1 MEDFSGQQSPS
12 SSLAVSSPQSAAPR
26 PAGPTTIKVSL
37 DEVVIADRRANVELM
52 TDGLSGCVAVALK
65 SGDRI
70 GLTHVYSDALG
81 RFDDY
86 KEPLKDFARNV
97 ANGGTIT
104 EAYLVHNGNVLE
116 KGRDQTLPDMIRG
129 SLAEQGLVRRGG
141 FVELVDNGCT
151 LSEQGLFGKHRDN
164 ADIFSRGG
172 HTNSNLQHLDG
183 DAAASLRGQISS
195 GPLFV
200 PSEHVRASGYL
211 GPCELADAAI
221 VSHPHARAALTDP
234 PAPPKPAVDYSKL
247 ELGES
252 VRRQLAD
259 LGVLKITEVRPAA
272 RAITET
278 IKEQGFTEASLD
290 ASVNKQHLRVA
301 GNGKVLEFDI
311 EAGKVK
317 LAASSS
323 MPQVA
328 SSSSEIEPAKKPLTL
343 FEQAVAALEPHREQL
358 KLQNPDHAR
367 DAARDIASQA
377 NRDGLTGISRL
388 DVATP
393 EHGKPALVA
402 HQDGVA
408 AKQSQPIAIDSLQQS
423 VGAVPRAPSQDGP
436 DKNHGPIM

>member
-1 MEDFSGQQSPS
+1 
-12 SSLAVSSPQSAAPR
+12 
-26 PAGPTTIKVSL
+26 
-37 DEVVIADRRANVELM
+37 
-52 TDGLSGCVAVALK
+52 
-65 SGDRI
+65 
-70 GLTHVYSDALG
+70 
-81 RFDDY
+81 
-86 KEPLKDFARNV
+86 
-97 ANGGTIT
+97 
-104 EAYLVHNGNVLE
+104 
-116 KGRDQTLPDMIRG
+116 
-129 SLAEQGLVRRGG
+129 
-141 FVELVDNGCT
+141 
-151 LSEQGLFGKHRDN
+151 
-164 ADIFSRGG
+164 
-172 HTNSNLQHLDG
+172 
-183 DAAASLRGQISS
+183 
-195 GPLFV
+195 
-200 PSEHVRASGYL
+200 
-211 GPCELADAAI
+211 
-221 VSHPHARAALTDP
+221 
-234 PAPPKPAVDYSKL
+234 
-247 ELGES
+247 
-252 VRRQLAD
+252 
-259 LGVLKITEVRPAA
+259 VLKITEVRPAA